1 MPTQPGYAAKRAA
14 ASLVW
19 QKGLKK
25 AAAKR
30 AKLDKLRHKRVT
42 LQQRRRSRWRP
53 PRGLIRTHPA
63 CVRVLGR
70 RMAAGARAG
79 SPAGAARRLITY
91 DRAPSPCAAQLLS
104 NLEKSPVCKTTGN
117 RSVERG
123 LTIHSQ
129 PLSTEKTGLAVHSQ
143 TPLDRALSTN
153 SVEEKHVDKPTDYTE
168 HRNTIKYL
176 IFWLGSSTEPALS
189 SSVERGESLISIIS
203 QRCHL

>member
-42 LQQRRRSRWRP
+42 LQQRRRSRWRS
-53 PRGLIRTHPA
+53 PRCLICLTMTHPA
-63 CVRVLGR
+63 YVRVLGR

-117 RSVERG
+117 RSVE
-123 LTIHSQ
+123 
-129 PLSTEKTGLAVHSQ
+129 
-143 TPLDRALSTN
+143 
-153 SVEEKHVDKPTDYTE
+153 EKHVDKPTDYTE
-168 HRNTIKYL
+168 YRNTIKYFDIL
-176 IFWLGSSTEPALS
+176 ARLLDRA
-189 SSVERGESLISIIS
+189 SSVELCREG
-203 QRCHL
+203 